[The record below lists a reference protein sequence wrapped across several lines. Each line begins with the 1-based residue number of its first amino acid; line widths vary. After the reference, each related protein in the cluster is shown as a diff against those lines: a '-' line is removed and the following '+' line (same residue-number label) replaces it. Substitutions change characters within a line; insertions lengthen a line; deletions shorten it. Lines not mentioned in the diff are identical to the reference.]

1 MINLWQVTNLQD
13 EMADICL
20 RANAVKCG
28 KEMRETETMRE
39 SGRKKERKKEIKK
52 EKGREEK
59 VTEIVR

>member
-1 MINLWQVTNLQD
+1 MCLQD

-28 KEMRETETMRE
+28 KEMKETEAMRE
-39 SGRKKERKKEIKK
+39 SKRKKERKK

-59 VTEIVR
+59 GTEIVR